1 MRKKVKQVTQNKQ
14 VRQFVK
20 VSIIASTGQLIDL
33 IVFYL
38 LTTILGDTYVLTFIS
53 NALSVIFSTIYC
65 YVFNRLWCFR
75 SNRKKRKEAPA
86 YFALVIFKLLTSSF
100 LVAHIHE
107 LLPSINLLIVKII
120 IDFILFFVGYVI
132 QSKYIFKKL

>member
-20 VSIIASTGQLIDL
+20 VSIVSSTGQLIDL
-33 IVFYL
+33 LVFYI
-38 LTTILGDTYVLTFIS
+38 LTSILADTYFNTFLS

-65 YVFNRLWCFR
+65 YIFNRIWCFR
-75 SNRKKRKEAPA
+75 SNGKKRKEAPA
-86 YFALVIFKLLTSSF
+86 FFALVIFKLLTSSF
-100 LVAHIHE
+100 LVAHIHVW
-107 LLPSINLLIVKII
+107 LPSINLLIVKILV
-120 IDFILFFVGYVI
+120 DFILFFLGYYI